1 MWTTVTLIVTVLIF
15 LFYKSNYR
23 PPNFPSG
30 PLVLP
35 LLGNVVSILL
45 YTPQVAIQKMADKYG
60 GIFSFKTFG
69 KWTVVLTD
77 LKLMRTAMA
86 DLTFSDRI
94 DLLLF
99 NERDK
104 IIMGKESDPL
114 GIIGTNGEVW
124 KNQRR
129 FTLRT
134 LKDLGFGRRSIEP
147 IMKSELEELLEYFT
161 QRQGQKLDI
170 GLLFNRSIVNVI
182 WALVIGKRFSHSD
195 ARLQELVDKVQ
206 KMIRTFNPF
215 HPALQIRWVKKI
227 FPNLKIIRET
237 EGYMTDLLRFIEE
250 QIEQYDKETGGA
262 VDSSNYIGAYL
273 KEIQTAQQESKETP
287 YTMAHM
293 KANILELFL
302 GGSET
307 TSSTLWWAVYFL
319 SLNPEA
325 QRRMQKELDLVVG
338 RDNLPSLDQ
347 MDSLPYTTAVIYEV
361 QRMADL
367 VPQGIPHQT
376 SGDVNLHGYFIP
388 KGTGVL
394 FNLSGALKDP
404 KHWKFPSTF
413 YPEHFLTPEGKVI
426 KPDQFMPFGYG
437 EKFLVSYLL

>member
-215 HPALQIRWVKKI
+215 HPALQIRWIKKI

-273 KEIQTAQQESKETP
+273 
-287 YTMAHM
+287 
-293 KANILELFL
+293 
-302 GGSET
+302 
-307 TSSTLWWAVYFL
+307 
-319 SLNPEA
+319 
-325 QRRMQKELDLVVG
+325 
-338 RDNLPSLDQ
+338 
-347 MDSLPYTTAVIYEV
+347 
-361 QRMADL
+361 
-367 VPQGIPHQT
+367 
-376 SGDVNLHGYFIP
+376 
-388 KGTGVL
+388 
-394 FNLSGALKDP
+394 
-404 KHWKFPSTF
+404 
-413 YPEHFLTPEGKVI
+413 
-426 KPDQFMPFGYG
+426 
-437 EKFLVSYLL
+437 